1 MCVYHAICICSYTG
15 SAYISGSISI
25 HSDLLYNLSLATT
38 LTLSAIVL
46 HQDEHSIVLGQG
58 PTTQK
63 QLVQKRPAGAVMK
76 KPAAWSV
83 KPATGSASSI
93 AKRPS
98 PKVLKKPAA
107 GSAKAATASIVK
119 RPSAKVLNKPAA
131 GSVARN
137 YNSPPISVLS
147 GSSIDDATPLSALTR
162 SSCATTPTRAP
173 LVRTLTVQTTEPYE
187 LEEGVDYSSAG
198 TPSSTL
204 SSEMNAQ
211 LRRMGWAR

>member
-1 MCVYHAICICSYTG
+1 M
-15 SAYISGSISI
+15 
-25 HSDLLYNLSLATT
+25 T

-46 HQDEHSIVLGQG
+46 HQDAHSIVLSQG

-63 QLVQKRPAGAVMK
+63 PRVQKRPACAVMK
-76 KPAAWSV
+76 KPAAGSA
-83 KPATGSASSI
+83 KPATGSASI

-98 PKVLKKPAA
+98 AKVLKKPAA
-107 GSAKAATASIVK
+107 GSA
-119 RPSAKVLNKPAA
+119 
-131 GSVARN
+131 ARN
-137 YNSPPISVLS
+137 YNSPPISVSS
-147 GSSIDDATPLSALTR
+147 GSSIDDDMPLSAL

-173 LVRTLTVQTTEPYE
+173 LGRTLTVQTTEPYE

-204 SSEMNAQ
+204 SSEMDAQ